1 MALVSCKECGHK
13 VSDTADKCPSCGVK
27 LKPKTSGLTKFA
39 LITIGITLVAGF
51 FLHEPEPTVTARAC
65 EPLVHGLI
73 QLPDSRSEAQAD
85 FTAKAGRLMASGVC
99 ITDGGWSESK
109 RDFYFTAFNPSA
121 PKQYFFIRLNR
132 EQLKP

>member
-39 LITIGITLVAGF
+39 AVTIGITLVAGV
-51 FLHEPEPTVTARAC
+51 FLYEPPSTVAYRAC
-65 EPLVHGLI
+65 DPLVQGLI

-99 ITDGGWSESK
+99 ITDLALVWCSS
-109 RDFYFTAFNPSA
+109 
-121 PKQYFFIRLNR
+121 
-132 EQLKP
+132 